1 MKKTLFGIIA
11 LLFCTLA
18 SAQEFKINHG
28 PYLQNM
34 GSDEVTVYFTTSK
47 EAFSWVEV
55 IGDKWT
61 KPQRFAT
68 MFAGQ
73 YNAYNKENRVQI
85 TGLRPATKYRYRL
98 VSKEITEYRP
108 YKVTYGDSIATAW
121 EEFTTFNPKQ
131 QSLSFVLM
139 NDGHDKPQ
147 KVKNLLGKFPLT
159 NVDMVIYLRRLSRN
173 R

>member
-55 IGDKWT
+55 TGDKWT

-85 TGLRPATKYRYRL
+85 TGLRPGIKYR
-98 VSKEITEYRP
+98 
-108 YKVTYGDSIATAW
+108 
-121 EEFTTFNPKQ
+121 
-131 QSLSFVLM
+131 
-139 NDGHDKPQ
+139 
-147 KVKNLLGKFPLT
+147 
-159 NVDMVIYLRRLSRN
+159 
-173 R
+173 